1 MSIIDAQRKP
11 PWDLLAHERLLI
23 RLPQNHEKYSFISNK
38 VYQLKA
44 GYSGEVEVDRILP
57 EIGLP
62 NEHHIFKDIRLEVLP
77 NFYIQIDTLILTRHF
92 IILMEIKKYAGTIY
106 FEEEKGKTTKVSA
119 NQEVEK
125 FECAVHQIDRAVHGL
140 HKILEQ
146 IPNHPPIYPI
156 LVMANAKV
164 DIAQYPKSVPVKYKM
179 QLPKYIR
186 AKLKL
191 ATNNQITLNELTK
204 INQQIQSR
212 KAPKLQ
218 QPLCERYEI
227 PVKDLKKGV
236 LCPKCHQNMTKKQ
249 GRTWTCEPCGL
260 TSNTLIHQAIEDCFY
275 LISPTL
281 TNEQLRQ
288 FLSINSKS
296 ATHIFSQL
304 TLTKVGQTKSSY
316 YIQ

>member
-1 MSIIDAQRKP
+1 MIDTERKP

-23 RLPQNHEKYSFISNK
+23 RLPKNHEQYSFISNK

-62 NEHHIFKDIRLEVLP
+62 DEHHIFKDIRLEVLP

-106 FEEEKGKTTKVSA
+106 FEEEQGKTTKVSA

-140 HKILEQ
+140 HKILEKFT
-146 IPNHPPIYPI
+146 NHPPIYPI

-164 DIAQYPKSVPVKYKM
+164 DIVKYPKSVPVKYKM

-186 AKLKL
+186 TKL
-191 ATNNQITLNELTK
+191 ATNEQITLNELSQVQK
-204 INQQIQSR
+204 QIQSR
-212 KAPKLQ
+212 KAPKRQ
-218 QPLCERYEI
+218 QPLCERYDI
-227 PVKDLKKGV
+227 LVKDLKTSV
-236 LCPKCHQNMTKKQ
+236 LCPHCHQRMTKKQ
-249 GRTWTCEPCGL
+249 GRTWTCNSCNL
-260 TSNTLIHQAIEDCFY
+260 TSSTLIHQAIEDCFY
-275 LISPTL
+275 LISATL

-288 FLSINSKS
+288 FLNINAKS
-296 ATHIFSQL
+296 ATRIFSQL

-316 YIQ
+316 YTQ